1 MEAGLGSREPPRPAA
16 SEHHGLDEAGG
27 RRQYPTHRAGPERA
41 VGLRISGR
49 RIGYMRGGLA
59 MGIEHRGSRQ
69 PCAPTGACQTGG
81 AHAHAGGGCGGGSC
95 APETQR
101 TPHAVRHVSCRICM
115 ASGGAGWA
123 ARRWFCRASPPP
135 PPRTTAAP
143 GSGWRRSCAQG
154 VCGGGSCAPESQR
167 TRHTRCGMCRAA
179 FAWPLGA
186 PAGPRGA
193 RSVGH
198 HHSPYARPRP
208 RLVALMLMR
217 AGGGAAAAPVRPR
230 QNARHT
236 RCGMCRAVFAW
247 PLGAPAGPRGARSV
261 VHHHHPTHDHGPGW
275 RRSCAQG
282 SAGAA
287 PVRLRPNAHATRGE
301 GCVVLYSH
309 GLWGRRLG
317 HGGIVGLEPPQASSK
332 GP

>member
-154 VCGGGSCAPESQR
+154 VCGGGSCAPESRR

-193 RSVGH
+193 LSGITT
-198 HHSPYARPRP
+198 PPP
-208 RLVALMLMR
+208 
-217 AGGGAAAAPVRPR
+217 
-230 QNARHT
+230 
-236 RCGMCRAVFAW
+236 
-247 PLGAPAGPRGARSV
+247 
-261 VHHHHPTHDHGPGW
+261 HDRGPGW
-275 RRSCAQG
+275 WRSCSCGRGGVRRRLLCARDKTHVTR
-282 SAGAA
+282 GAA
-287 PVRLRPNAHATRGE
+287 
-301 GCVVLYSH
+301 CVVPYSH
-309 GLWGRRLG
+309 GLWARRLG
-317 HGGIVGLEPPQASSK
+317 REAPALSCITTTPRTTTAPAGGAHARRGLR
-332 GP
+332 GRLLCT

>member
-1 MEAGLGSREPPRPAA
+1 MRAHRCLSDGRRSCSCGRGVRRRLLCARDPTHATRGAA
-16 SEHHGLDEAGG
+16 CVVPHLHGLWG
-27 RRQYPTHRAGPERA
+27 RRLGREALVLSCITTPPTTHD
-41 VGLRISGR
+41 
-49 RIGYMRGGLA
+49 
-59 MGIEHRGSRQ
+59 RGSRLRLAALMRAGCVWGRLL
-69 PCAPTGACQTGG
+69 CARVPT
-81 AHAHAGGGCGGGSC
+81 H
-95 APETQR
+95 
-101 TPHAVRHVSCRICM
+101 TPHAMRHVSCRICM
-115 ASGGAGWA
+115 ATGGAGWA
-123 ARRWFCRASPPP
+123 AR
-135 PPRTTAAP
+135 
-143 GSGWRRSCAQG
+143 
-154 VCGGGSCAPESQR
+154 
-167 TRHTRCGMCRAA
+167 
-179 FAWPLGA
+179 
-186 PAGPRGA
+186 

-217 AGGGAAAAPVRPR
+217 AGRGCGGGSCALETQRT
-230 QNARHT
+230 RHT

-287 PVRLRPNAHATRGE
+287 PVHLRPNAHATRGE

-317 HGGIVGLEPPQASSK
+317 HGGIVGLEPPQASST